1 MESIKNRRTIRKYK
15 QDDVPAALLN
25 ELLEESFRASTMG
38 NMQLYSVV
46 VTRDAEMKSR
56 LAPAHFNQPM
66 VTSAPVVLTFCA
78 DFNRFSKWCEQRKAV
93 PGYNNFISFLNAAT
107 DALLVTQNFCTL
119 AEEAGLRLG
128 LKDSIVVNDRME
140 TSVPDIYAVGDA
152 VQVTQSVSGEDVLLS
167 LAGPA
172 NRQGRIAADNIC
184 GGDSRYRGSQGS
196 SIIKVFDMTAAV
208 TGINEQAAERAG
220 IRADKVYLSPANHA
234 GYYPG
239 AVPMSIKVVFAPDS
253 GRLLGVLTDIRDGAV
268 DDDDRMTL
276 ASRLGMEP
284 GPDEVAVHL
293 FPVNRQAD
301 GLNDL
306 RLAQIGAEEHGFHA
320 ETAGPA
326 NLVDRLKRNM
336 LAPEHLV
343 LKTGA
348 AVMALRNDAD
358 HQYVNGSIGT
368 VRGFAP
374 ESKGGWPIVEFEN
387 GNIVTLKQASWEMMD
402 GETVLASVKQVPLR
416 CAWAI
421 TIHKSQGMTLDR
433 AVMDLRRTFAPGMGY
448 VALSRVESLDGLYL
462 GGITDRAFL
471 VSPDAVTLD
480 SVLRRRSDAAA
491 ELLATDGPAAFA
503 PRADTDDESDGFE
516 QAELF

>member
-1 MESIKNRRTIRKYK
+1 MLQSEAMAILNAGANVFLTGAPGAGKTY
-15 QDDVPAALLN
+15 VLN
-25 ELLEESFRASTMG
+25 EFIRNARAEGASVAVTASTG
-38 NMQLYSVV
+38 IASTHINGQTIHSWSGIGVATALTDNLLKLIR
-46 VTRDAEMKSR
+46 TRRRRRIQATDILVIDEVSMMHAW
-56 LAPAHFNQPM
+56 LFDM
-66 VTSAPVVLTFCA
+66 VDQVCRIIRHDPRPFGGLQVVLSG
-78 DFNRFSKWCEQRKAV
+78 DFFQLPPV
-93 PGYNNFISFLNAAT
+93 
-107 DALLVTQNFCTL
+107 
-119 AEEAGLRLG
+119 
-128 LKDSIVVNDRME
+128 
-140 TSVPDIYAVGDA
+140 
-152 VQVTQSVSGEDVLLS
+152 SVSGHNNDVVAPTPEFVAARERYAKAGRDPEGFVTES
-167 LAGPA
+167 LVWDELDPVVCYLTEQH
-172 NRQGRIAADNIC
+172 RQD
-184 GGDSRYRGSQGS
+184 D
-196 SIIKVFDMTAAV
+196 
-208 TGINEQAAERAG
+208 
-220 IRADKVYLSPANHA
+220 
-234 GYYPG
+234 
-239 AVPMSIKVVFAPDS
+239 

-387 GNIVTLKQASWEMMD
+387 GNIVTMKQASWEMMD
-402 GETVLASVKQVPLR
+402 GETVLASVRQVPLR